1 MIQMGSLG
9 ILFWIFL
16 SVMFL
21 ILAIRIVWM
30 LIPFVIVFLI
40 TIAIIKGYQDR
51 TGKKYG
57 RKDPY
62 DDNVVDVDFKVK
74 DHDEN

>member
-1 MIQMGSLG
+1 MNQMGSVG
-9 ILFWIFL
+9 IIFWIFL
-16 SVMFL
+16 SILFL

-40 TIAIIKGYQDR
+40 TIAIIKGYQEH

-57 RKDPY
+57 NKNPY

-74 DHDEN
+74 DHDED